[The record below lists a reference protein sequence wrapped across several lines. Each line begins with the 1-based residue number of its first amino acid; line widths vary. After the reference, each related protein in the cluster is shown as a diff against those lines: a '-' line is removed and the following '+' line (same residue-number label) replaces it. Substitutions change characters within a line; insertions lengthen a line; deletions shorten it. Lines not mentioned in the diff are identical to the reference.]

1 MKSKV
6 FVIMP
11 FEEQFFEV
19 YEMLKIKLGA
29 DFEFSHAGE
38 EGNQQNILSD
48 IIRPIY
54 EADVALADLTG
65 LNANVMYE
73 LGISHT
79 FNKKTIIITQDDLA
93 KLPFDLKQYRAKDYS
108 TNYIKFEQLINYLKH
123 NLDGA
128 INGDV
133 IYSNPVKDFIQI
145 NNIENNNWFNDN
157 HNISLQEEG
166 DKGFIDFLADIEENI
181 NKLTED
187 ITVMSAEMETMTEG
201 MDKATK
207 EIERVNQNGGSGNAA
222 FVKKQTKKA
231 AGFVEKFEIQMR
243 EHNVTIQSLWDEIE
257 NNTLGLIEN
266 KFAIADGNKESLV
279 AYLKS
284 LLEMKKSINFSK
296 SSIDELRVSLISN
309 KGIERTMNKAI
320 EFLAQDL
327 QTYIDNSDR
336 MVVSIDKILE
346 KSKYVVGEIN

>member
-1 MKSKV
+1 M
-6 FVIMP
+6 
-11 FEEQFFEV
+11 
-19 YEMLKIKLGA
+19 
-29 DFEFSHAGE
+29 
-38 EGNQQNILSD
+38 
-48 IIRPIY
+48 
-54 EADVALADLTG
+54 
-65 LNANVMYE
+65 
-73 LGISHT
+73 
-79 FNKKTIIITQDDLA
+79 
-93 KLPFDLKQYRAKDYS
+93 
-108 TNYIKFEQLINYLKH
+108 
-123 NLDGA
+123 
-128 INGDV
+128 

-166 DKGFIDFLADIEENI
+166 DKGFIDFLADIEENL

-231 AGFVEKFEIQMR
+231 AGFVEKFETQMR
-243 EHNVTIQSLWDEIE
+243 GHNVTIQSLWD
-257 NNTLGLIEN
+257 
-266 KFAIADGNKESLV
+266 KESLV
-279 AYLKS
+279 SYLKS